1 MIKSLKHEDKNRY
14 PFLKKDVPFYFYCFW
29 NPVLLGTGLLLS
41 TGVHPRLKEA
51 DCKLI
56 QATEK
61 WSRNPLMFLWF
72 LGVQKKR
79 RKIMFM

>member
-1 MIKSLKHEDKNRY
+1 MKIRTDILSLKKTCH
-14 PFLKKDVPFYFYCFW
+14 FIFIVFC

-79 RKIMFM
+79 RKMMFM